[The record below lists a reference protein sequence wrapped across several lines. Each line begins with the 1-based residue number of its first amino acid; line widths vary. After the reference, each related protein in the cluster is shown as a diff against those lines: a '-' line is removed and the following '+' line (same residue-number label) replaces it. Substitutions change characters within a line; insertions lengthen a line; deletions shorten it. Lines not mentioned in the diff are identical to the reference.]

1 MFGFKHSKLTAVL
14 LSLMMASSAFVMP
27 ASAVDIE
34 VDLGPLFGD
43 EETQKPDDGKGDDG
57 NKDDN
62 NKDDGNKGESN
73 PGDAGDSGNTGNTG
87 TTPSRP
93 SKPGNSGNSENSG
106 NSGNSGNSDKTTDD
120 TKKDEPVYNSTFSDV
135 AKESWY
141 YEYVTPL
148 AAKGIVSGY
157 PDGTFLPQNNITRA
171 EFLKLLVE
179 CMGYQTV
186 NADVFDDVKN
196 TDENWFYSVV
206 STANAN
212 GIISVDE
219 YGKELKPNEKIGR
232 TEVAALLVKALG
244 IETDKYKT
252 PYKDTDDKNI
262 IAVYS
267 ACLMQGTKD
276 DKTGDRY
283 FYPDTNITRA
293 ETSAVFTRLLEYKA
307 DPAKFVQEKIAEYGI
322 VLTPVEA
329 ANA

>member
-43 EETQKPDDGKGDDG
+43 EDTTKPDDG
-57 NKDDN
+57 NKDDGK
-62 NKDDGNKGESN
+62 KDDNKKDESN
-73 PGDAGDSGNTGNTG
+73 PGDAGDGE
-87 TTPSRP
+87 
-93 SKPGNSGNSENSG
+93 NSGNKGNSG
-106 NSGNSGNSDKTTDD
+106 NSGNSGTSDDG
-120 TKKDEPVYNSTFSDV
+120 KKDEPVYNSTFSDV
-135 AKESWY
+135 AKDSWY

-148 AAKGIVSGY
+148 AAKGIIAGY

-212 GIISVDE
+212 GLISVDE

-244 IETDKYKT
+244 IETGKYQT

-267 ACLMQGTKD
+267 ACIMQGTKD

-322 VLTPVEA
+322 VLRPVEEIPQPLGKE
-329 ANA
+329 

>member
-43 EETQKPDDGKGDDG
+43 EDTTKPDDG
-57 NKDDN
+57 NKDDGK
-62 NKDDGNKGESN
+62 KDDGKKDESN
-73 PGDAGDSGNTGNTG
+73 PGDAGDGENGGS
-87 TTPSRP
+87 TTPSKPSRP
-93 SKPGNSGNSENSG
+93 GSGNSGNSGNKGNSG
-106 NSGNSGNSDKTTDD
+106 NSGNSGTSDDG
-120 TKKDEPVYNSTFSDV
+120 KKDEPVYNSTFSDV
-135 AKESWY
+135 AQDSWY

-148 AAKGIVSGY
+148 AAKGIIAGY

-212 GIISVDE
+212 GLISVDE

-244 IETDKYKT
+244 IETGKYQT

-267 ACLMQGTKD
+267 ACIMQGTKD

-322 VLTPVEA
+322 VLRPVEEIPQPLGKE
-329 ANA
+329 